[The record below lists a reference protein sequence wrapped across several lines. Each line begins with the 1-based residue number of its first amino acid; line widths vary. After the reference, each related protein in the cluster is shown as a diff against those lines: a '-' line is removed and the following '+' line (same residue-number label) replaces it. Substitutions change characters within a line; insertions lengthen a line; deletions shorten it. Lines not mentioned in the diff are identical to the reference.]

1 MFEPQSSTR
10 RLFLRGLGGAVLG
23 LPVLEGLLGRE
34 AHAAEAIPPFA
45 IFFRQANGVA
55 QATRTNEIGQEPERF
70 WPSAVGAITPAT
82 LAGRSL
88 EELVDH
94 RDRLL
99 AVRNVNMD
107 YFDYGDGHASGA
119 LQGLTG
125 RRPTVAN
132 SGGNAEAAG
141 ESIDH
146 RIGREL
152 NPQGRDSLFFY
163 AGARGGWLGGPC
175 VSYRGSGVRRSAI
188 HDPWAGYLQVVGNN
202 RGGVSPEAQLRL
214 RARQQSV
221 NDLVREQLTA
231 LRGSP
236 RLSANDRR
244 RLDLHLSSV
253 REVELTL
260 ACGATTDEERRI
272 QGLAPGFAST
282 NGDEVLS
289 AAQAHLS
296 VAALAV
302 ACGYT
307 RSAVVQVGSGND
319 GSTRYRN
326 LTTGQLMEN
335 FHYISHRR
343 ASHDSSGS
351 VIAGSDALHAMVDRQ
366 FARTFKTLLDRLA
379 SVPLPSGR
387 TLLDAGVA
395 AWYNDNAEGPPHG
408 VRNVPWILA
417 GSAGGALRQGLTVEL
432 PGGRQAHTHA
442 RLLNT
447 LGAAVGL
454 RKADGSP
461 IDDFGDPGSPRAQLA
476 ELLV

>member
-1 MFEPQSSTR
+1 
-10 RLFLRGLGGAVLG
+10 
-23 LPVLEGLLGRE
+23 
-34 AHAAEAIPPFA
+34 
-45 IFFRQANGVA
+45 
-55 QATRTNEIGQEPERF
+55 
-70 WPSAVGAITPAT
+70 
-82 LAGRSL
+82 
-88 EELVDH
+88 
-94 RDRLL
+94 
-99 AVRNVNMD
+99 
-107 YFDYGDGHASGA
+107 
-119 LQGLTG
+119 
-125 RRPTVAN
+125 VAN

-175 VSYRGSGVRRSAI
+175 VSYRSSGVRRSAI

-244 RLDLHLSSV
+244 RLDLHLTSV

-260 ACGATTDEERRI
+260 ACGATGDEERRI

-307 RSAVVQVGSGND
+307 RSVVVQVGPGND

-335 FHYISHRR
+335 YHYISHRR
-343 ASHDSSGS
+343 ASHDSSGA

-417 GSAGGALRQGLTVEL
+417 GSAGGVLRQGLTVEL

-454 RKADGSP
+454 RKPDGSP
-461 IDDFGDPGSPRAQLA
+461 IDDFGDPGSPRGQLA
-476 ELLV
+476 ELLA